1 MDTSTKSTW
10 IIAGT
15 VIFAGILI
23 AAGIFFSNNE
33 NSSTADSNDL
43 VVAAAEVA
51 GVDTD
56 DFQTCLSSDNF
67 QSNVE
72 DDVNNATA
80 AGGQGT
86 PFNVL
91 VSSDPLSSETQTQ
104 LTNLVSSIKISQD
117 GRRVVLSG
125 AIPYAPLTQIM
136 DIMLD
141 DPAGPDTSDV
151 SNDIAINPVNE
162 DDHILGQLDAEVV
175 LVEYSDFLC
184 PYCSDFHDTMNQI
197 VDTYEDSRVAWVYR
211 HFPIPQL
218 HPQAPRYAQAAECVA
233 DLEGNEAFWSFAD
246 HIFANQ

>member
-218 HPQAPRYAQAAECVA
+218 HPQAPRYARASECVA
-233 DLEGNEAFWSFAD
+233 DLEGNEAFWSFTD
-246 HIFANQ
+246 HVFANQ